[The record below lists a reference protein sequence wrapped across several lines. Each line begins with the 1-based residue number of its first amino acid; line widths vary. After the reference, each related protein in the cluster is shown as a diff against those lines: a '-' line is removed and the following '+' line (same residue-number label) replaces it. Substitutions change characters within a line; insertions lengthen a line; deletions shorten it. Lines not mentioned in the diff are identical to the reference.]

1 MKNWSHFYI
10 LYFFFSFPSEN
21 LFAMLELSKL
31 DLAFLTR
38 EMHKV
43 ISNELSF
50 FFWTMYF
57 IWTNNECEE
66 NIWGKNSTLYTSK
79 KVAEPLLYQNH
90 IYLVRRMRRKKN
102 ELWKRSPSQPVSFW
116 CCSRLPKWNGT
127 KYIKHG
133 YL

>member
-1 MKNWSHFYI
+1 MVKNWSHFYI

-50 FFWTMYF
+50 FSEQCILFGQIM
-57 IWTNNECEE
+57 NV
-66 NIWGKNSTLYTSK
+66 KN
-79 KVAEPLLYQNH
+79 
-90 IYLVRRMRRKKN
+90 
-102 ELWKRSPSQPVSFW
+102 
-116 CCSRLPKWNGT
+116 
-127 KYIKHG
+127 
-133 YL
+133 